1 MEKQLFVVT
10 LEVPLP
16 FSNRFPKVDAE
27 RMATI
32 IRDAVQ
38 DKSCSFTG
46 PVPFTITVER
56 ADAMALSRGEMREYS
71 PEEFDELPEEMAASP
86 VPEKET
92 SVAEVR

>member
-56 ADAMALSRGEMREYS
+56 ADAAALSRGEMREYS
-71 PEEFDELPEEMAASP
+71 PEEFGELTAETGVSHM
-86 VPEKET
+86 PEKEP
-92 SVAEVR
+92 SVVEMK

>member
-10 LEVPLP
+10 LEVPPP
-16 FSNRFPKVDAE
+16 FSNRFPRVDAE
-27 RMATI
+27 RMANI

-56 ADAMALSRGEMREYS
+56 ADTAALSRGEMREYS
-71 PEEFDELPEEMAASP
+71 PEEFGELPQETGASHST
-86 VPEKET
+86 EKET
-92 SVAEVR
+92 SIVR